1 MTTFWMTLWYAGA
14 VVMTMGY
21 KGQTL
26 DECNTMA
33 STIQTDID
41 SAFAEMT
48 TGAKTSLFPTNKFSV
63 SCEKKLL
70 PIDEKYLKP

>member
-26 DECNTMA
+26 DECNVMA

-41 SAFAEMT
+41 SAYAEKIPEV
-48 TGAKTSLFPTNKFSV
+48 KTSRFPKNEFTV
-63 SCEKKLL
+63 SCEKEIL
-70 PIDEKYLKP
+70 PIDEKYLIP